1 MKKHRKVQCFRTLL
15 TVGAVLGVF
24 CGSSFGS
31 IFQRSFWSNLPLSVY
46 GATEGGMLSVVTDTS
61 SICPIPDSDGKYLLK
76 SDGFYCVSQ
85 EGSLHQSPAVHYF
98 DHFEIDGTVFNGYYY
113 HDENG
118 KFKAADSHL
127 VEIAESAAPVSADKI
142 AQEWT
147 AGIYMVGNLGKL
159 SAASQVRFFEQ
170 EQIGG
175 KVLDGYYFFD
185 DRGRLCQEGGICYV
199 GKMEVSERSFEGYYY
214 FDEKTGALASGGN
227 TAEGFNVASD
237 GSIKELKAPGIKNL
251 EKALKEL
258 LAGYEGE
265 WSVYVKDLG
274 AKKKFSINNK
284 AMTSASLIKAFTMAA
299 SYDNME
305 NIKKH
310 EGSILKADPD
320 SDTVAN
326 KIFRLMENMVTYSDN
341 ESFNEMVRLQTA
353 SGQFRAGARSINR
366 YLKEVGYEDTAVM
379 HTLSPSETEPTG
391 FGSNTNTT
399 SVEDCGRLLEK
410 IYRKKCVDKESS
422 EKMLSLLLAQDTRS
436 KIPGGLSE
444 EIQVANK
451 TGENDLSQHDI
462 AIVYGERTN
471 YILCVMS
478 EGGGSE
484 TEAVERIRKISS
496 LVYYYLNW

>member
-1 MKKHRKVQCFRTLL
+1 MKKHRKVQWFRALL
-15 TVGAVLGVF
+15 TVGTVLGVF
-24 CGSSFGS
+24 YGSSFYG
-31 IFQRSFWSNLPLSVY
+31 IFQGGFFEELPITVY
-46 GATEGGMLSVVTDTS
+46 GAAEGGMLSVVTDDS

-76 SDGFYCVSQ
+76 SNGFYCVSQ

-113 HDENG
+113 HDESG

-127 VEIAESAAPVSADKI
+127 VEIPENAAPVSADGT

-147 AGIYMVGNLGKL
+147 AGIYMVGNLGRL
-159 SAASQVRFFEQ
+159 SAAPQVRFLEQ
-170 EQIGG
+170 EQIGA
-175 KVLDGYYFFD
+175 KVLDGYYYFD

-199 GKMEVSERSFEGYYY
+199 SKMEAQDRVFDGYYY
-214 FDEKTGALASGGN
+214 FDEKTGVLASGGN
-227 TAEGFNVASD
+227 TSEGFTVASD
-237 GSIKELKAPGIKNL
+237 GSIEELGTPGIKNL
-251 EKALKEL
+251 EKVLKEL

-265 WSVYVKDLG
+265 WSVYVKDMG
-274 AKKKFSINNK
+274 AKKKFSINNQ

-305 NIKKH
+305 NIKEH

-326 KIFRLMENMVTYSDN
+326 KIYRLMENMVTYSDN
-341 ESFNEMVRLQTA
+341 ESFNEIVRLQTA
-353 SGQFRAGARSINR
+353 SGQFNAGARSINR
-366 YLKEVGYEDTAVM
+366 YLEEEGYENTAVM

-399 SVEDCGRLLEK
+399 SVEDCGKLLEK

-422 EKMLSLLLAQDTRS
+422 ERMLSFLMAQDTRN
-436 KIPGGLSE
+436 KIPGGLPE
-444 EIQVANK
+444 DIQVANK

-478 EGGGSE
+478 EGGGNE
-484 TEAVERIRKISS
+484 TEAVEHIQMISS